1 MKKRIKIGL
10 VSVLCLLPFYVEAED
25 EEPQGFIIPLEA
37 REESS
42 SVLDRHL
49 KGEWGFS
56 NDSRGDTIAGCSSCG
71 G

>member
-1 MKKRIKIGL
+1 MKKRIIIT
-10 VSVLCLLPFYVEAED
+10 VLCLLPFSVEAED
-25 EEPQGFIIPLEA
+25 EEPQGFIIPLEV
-37 REESS
+37 REENS

-56 NDSRGDTIAGCSSCG
+56 NDRGDTTTGGCSSCG

>member
-1 MKKRIKIGL
+1 MRKSIIGA
-10 VSVLCLLPFYVEAED
+10 VFVLCLLPFSIEAKD
-25 EEPQGFIIPLEA
+25 EEPQGFTIPLEA
-37 REESS
+37 REESP

-56 NDSRGDTIAGCSSCG
+56 NDFRGDTFGGCSSCG

>member
-1 MKKRIKIGL
+1 MKKRIIIT
-10 VSVLCLLPFYVEAED
+10 VLCLLPFSVEAED
-25 EEPQGFIIPLEA
+25 EEPQGFAIPLEI

-49 KGEWGFS
+49 KGEWGLS
-56 NDSRGDTIAGCSSCG
+56 NESKGDTIGGCSSCG

>member
-1 MKKRIKIGL
+1 MRKSIIGF
-10 VSVLCLLPFYVEAED
+10 VFILCLLPFSVEAED
-25 EEPQGFIIPLEA
+25 KELQGFKIPLEP
-37 REESS
+37 REENS

-56 NDSRGDTIAGCSSCG
+56 NDSTGNTIGGCSSCG

>member
-1 MKKRIKIGL
+1 MRKSIIGF
-10 VSVLCLLPFYVEAED
+10 VFILCLLPFSVEAED
-25 EEPQGFIIPLEA
+25 EEPQGFTIPLEI

-56 NDSRGDTIAGCSSCG
+56 NESRGDTIGGCSSCG

>member
-1 MKKRIKIGL
+1 MRKSIIRL
-10 VSVLCLLPFYVEAED
+10 VFILCLLPFSVEAED
-25 EEPQGFIIPLEA
+25 EEPQGFTIPLEI

-49 KGEWGFS
+49 KEEWGFS
-56 NDSRGDTIAGCSSCG
+56 NDRSDTTGGCSSCG